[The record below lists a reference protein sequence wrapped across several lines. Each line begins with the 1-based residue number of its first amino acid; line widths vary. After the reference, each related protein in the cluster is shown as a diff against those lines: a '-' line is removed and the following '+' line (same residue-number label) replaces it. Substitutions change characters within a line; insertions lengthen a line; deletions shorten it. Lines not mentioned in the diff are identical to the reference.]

1 MSILYRWLN
10 NNKSIMS
17 FIFHPMSTWDGLYNV
32 LYEAFDEIHTV
43 NHPVD
48 VVIDLSRLQ
57 TFSTDMMK
65 ELYFLAQ
72 LEHVNLRYRLLI
84 SSNPLLYEIFSAFE
98 RSYPVPSQRLH
109 LCSSME
115 DVHRFL
121 DDHLYL

>member
-10 NNKSIMS
+10 NDKSIMS
-17 FIFHPMSTWDGLYNV
+17 FIFHPTSTWDGLYNI

-57 TFSTDMMK
+57 VFPVDMMQ
-65 ELYFLAQ
+65 ELHYLAQ
-72 LEHVNLRYRLLI
+72 LEHINLRYRLLI
-84 SSNPLLYEIFSAFE
+84 SSNPMMYEIFRAFE
-98 RSYPVPSQRLH
+98 RSCPIPSMRLH

-115 DVHRFL
+115 DVYRARPNIPNI
-121 DDHLYL
+121 